1 MQAGTA
7 DRLHTQ
13 NDSFTTMSDEEFSND
28 DAFDNISES
37 AWADLDAAIIRIT
50 QQQQSTASQPQ
61 PQGPQ
66 PLQQRDSFVYT
77 EDDFSD
83 FDEAAWN
90 LLDDQTRI
98 GYERL
103 QARNQPVARPS
114 HINQQNIPPVQPT
127 GPSHL
132 PTHHSMPENKPA
144 NVARP
149 VVRTNTLPLSQR
161 DLNTDSST
169 SSLQSGKGKRPRH
182 DSQPPSPRKKGK
194 MKAHNTTEGDKS
206 LNSFLKAYHA
216 DLECPICQDFLVAA
230 HVCVPCGHS
239 FCGECLSQW
248 VEVKKDCPSCRG
260 KLNSPRM
267 VPNVA
272 LNNLVDTHLE
282 QLARIKSNQE
292 WKRGG
297 SKHAEREARKKVWQ
311 EMEIEAAGGQTAPR
325 TSHSNIGQRG

>member
-1 MQAGTA
+1 
-7 DRLHTQ
+7 
-13 NDSFTTMSDEEFSND
+13 MSDEEFSND

-37 AWADLDAAIIRIT
+37 AWAELDAAIIRATT
-50 QQQQSTASQPQ
+50 QQRSTTSQPQ
-61 PQGPQ
+61 LQ

-98 GYERL
+98 GYQRL
-103 QARNQPVARPS
+103 QARNQPVAGPS
-114 HINQQNIPPVQPT
+114 HINQQNILPVQPA
-127 GPSHL
+127 GPSHS
-132 PTHHSMPENKPA
+132 PTHHSIPENKPA

-149 VVRTNTLPLSQR
+149 LVRINTLPLSQR

-169 SSLQSGKGKRPRH
+169 SSLQSGNGKRPRH
-182 DSQPPSPRKKGK
+182 DSQSRSPRKKGK
-194 MKAHNTTEGDKS
+194 MKAHNTAEGDKS
-206 LNSFLKAYHA
+206 LNSILKAYHA

-248 VEVKKDCPSCRG
+248 VEVKRDCPSCRG
-260 KLNSPRM
+260 KLTSPRM
-267 VPNVA
+267 VPNVS
-272 LNNLVDTHLE
+272 LNNLVDLHLE
-282 QLARIKSNQE
+282 QLARTMGNQE

-297 SKHAEREARKKVWQ
+297 SKHAERETRKK
-311 EMEIEAAGGQTAPR
+311 
-325 TSHSNIGQRG
+325 